1 MKTIKLFL
9 ILALTAFPVLSA
21 NAATRKSAIIP
32 FVNYG
37 SIRNWEPDGRNAIL
51 LSSWNNRWYKATLL
65 GPCFNLDN
73 AISLGV
79 VSNPMGDLD
88 RFSSLLVN
96 GQQCQIKSLEA
107 VPAPESS
114 QGKAAKTS

>member
-1 MKTIKLFL
+1 MKTIKLLF
-9 ILALTAFPVLSA
+9 ILALTALPVMSA
-21 NAATRKSAIIP
+21 NAANNKSATIP

-37 SIRNWEPDGRNAIL
+37 SIRNWQPDGRNAVL
-51 LSSWNNRWYKATLL
+51 LSSWGNHWYKATLL

-73 AISLGV
+73 ALSIGV
-79 VSNPMGDLD
+79 VSNPMDNLSK
-88 RFSSLLVN
+88 FSSLLVN

-107 VPAPESS
+107 VPAPDTN